1 MAQPLP
7 VQIVTPRSLHC
18 KEAVMDA
25 NQKDHTR
32 ELNLEKLGIRQI
44 HERIEV
50 SPIITDPGTMGFD
63 VEEDTPKT
71 YICTINLPKPSNPP
85 TDF

>member
-1 MAQPLP
+1 M
-7 VQIVTPRSLHC
+7 
-18 KEAVMDA
+18 
-25 NQKDHTR
+25 NQNHEDQAR
-32 ELNLEKLGIRQI
+32 QLNLQKLGIRQI

-63 VEEDTPKT
+63 VEEDTPKQ

-85 TDF
+85 TDLR